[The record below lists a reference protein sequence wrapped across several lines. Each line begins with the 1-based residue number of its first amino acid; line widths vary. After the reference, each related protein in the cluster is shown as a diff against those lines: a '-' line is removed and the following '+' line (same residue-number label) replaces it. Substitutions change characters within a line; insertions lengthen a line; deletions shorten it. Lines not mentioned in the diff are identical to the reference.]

1 MPPFF
6 IRSGLLMRR
15 EDIEKIV
22 NYEFSE
28 GNLVHLLHG
37 GWETFELII
46 NEIEKA
52 EKFLALQFYILR
64 NDETGRKMANLLKKK
79 AGEGIKVYILYD
91 HFGSFGT
98 PRSFWKELRNAGIKV
113 AASRP
118 FKLLAPFKYVR
129 RDHRKLIIIDGIKA
143 FTGGLN
149 IANEYSGFHL
159 RRREPWRDTGI
170 LIEGPAANKLFK
182 EFKKAWRLWA
192 GESIENFSGIHFSH
206 KEGYPVIPIFA
217 SSFRGNRRFRR
228 LLYYCIKNS
237 KRFIYITTAYFVPS
251 LRLRNCII
259 KAARRG
265 VDVRLLL
272 PGISDVPAA
281 QYAGRAFYTGLL
293 KNGVRIFHFEG
304 AVLHAKSYVFDG
316 QFSIVGS
323 ANLDSQ
329 SLRWNDEGNVGIW
342 NQDFGF
348 YMKTLFK
355 NDLKRSNEISLE
367 NWLERSLCD
376 RIKEKF
382 FAIFRARL

>member
-1 MPPFF
+1 M
-6 IRSGLLMRR
+6 
-15 EDIEKIV
+15 EKDQIEKIV
-22 NYEFSE
+22 KASFSD
-28 GNLVHLLHG
+28 GNLVRLLHG
-37 GWETFELII
+37 GRETFELII

-52 EKFLALQFYILR
+52 ERFLTLQFYIFR
-64 NDETGRKMANLLKKK
+64 NDDTGKKIANLLKKK

-91 HFGSFGT
+91 HFGSLGT
-98 PRSFWKELRNAGIKV
+98 PRRFWKELMNSGIKV

-118 FKLLAPFKYVR
+118 FKLSAPFKYVR

-159 RRREPWRDTGI
+159 RKKEPWRDTGI
-170 LIEGPAANKLFK
+170 LIEGAGVNQLFE
-182 EFKKAWRLWA
+182 EFRRAWRLWA
-192 GESIENFSGIHFSH
+192 GESIENFSALSFSF

-217 SSFRGNRRFRR
+217 SSFSGSRRFRK

-237 KRFIYITTAYFVPS
+237 KRFIYITTAYFVPG
-251 LRLRNCII
+251 LRLLNCII

-281 QYAGRAFYTGLL
+281 YYAGRAFYTGLL
-293 KNGVRIFHFEG
+293 KNGVRIFHYEG

-323 ANLDSQ
+323 ANLDAQ

-342 NQDFGF
+342 NQDFGL

-355 NDLKRSNEISLE
+355 NDLKRSNEIFIE
-367 NWLERSLCD
+367 NWLKRPFCD
-376 RIKEKF
+376 RIKENF
-382 FAIFRARL
+382 SAIFRERL

>member
-1 MPPFF
+1 MKK
-6 IRSGLLMRR
+6 

-22 NYEFSE
+22 KAIFSD
-28 GNLVHLLHG
+28 GNIVRILQG
-37 GWETFELII
+37 GRETFDLIFKT
-46 NEIEKA
+46 IEEA
-52 EKFLALQFYILR
+52 ERFVCLQFYIFR
-64 NDETGRKMANLLKKK
+64 ADDTGRKIAGLLKEK
-79 AGEGIKVYILYD
+79 ASKGIKVYLLYD
-91 HFGSFGT
+91 HFGSLGT
-98 PRSFWKELRNAGIKV
+98 HRSFWKELISAGIKV

-118 FKLLAPFKYVR
+118 FKLSAPFKYVR

-170 LIEGPAANKLFK
+170 ILEGPVVNKLFE
-182 EFKKAWRLWA
+182 EFRRAWRLWA
-192 GESIENFSGIHFSH
+192 GELIENSSDPLFSF
-206 KEGYPVIPIFA
+206 KEGYPVIPIFS
-217 SSFRGNRRFRR
+217 SSFRGSRRFRK

-237 KRFIYITTAYFVPS
+237 KRFIYITTAYFVPG
-251 LRLRNCII
+251 LRLLNCII

-265 VDVRLLL
+265 VDVKLIL

-281 QYAGRAFYTGLL
+281 HYAGRAFYTGLL
-293 KNGVRIFHFEG
+293 RNGVRIFHYEG

-323 ANLDSQ
+323 ANLDAQ

-348 YMKTLFK
+348 YMKSLFED
-355 NDLKRSNEISLE
+355 DLKISKEISLE
-367 NWLERSLCD
+367 NWLGRPLCD
-376 RIKEKF
+376 RVKEKF